1 MVGVAFFLLLFL
13 HESHFFSTFATEKIK
28 GWKCD
33 NKIDKMQKIIEIKG
47 GVVRHPQMRM
57 GAPIDF
63 ELLAGEQLAIV
74 GDNGSGKT
82 RLVDVL
88 TGKCALMP
96 MNGVKYDFA
105 PSKAKLVSDNMK
117 YLTFR
122 DSYGTTEG
130 VYYYQQRWNQNDI
143 EETPLV
149 KDLLAESFRIAEEG
163 LTRKTVFDKFLVREE
178 TPEQEA
184 ARLAEEE
191 ADKRAMHQEL
201 EKVRMHLYEIF
212 HLEQLLDKHIILLS
226 SGELRKFQLTKTLLT
241 NPRVLIMDNPFIGLD
256 VTARG
261 QLAEF
266 LTLLTKET
274 NVSVVLV
281 LSKTDDIP
289 DFITH
294 VVPVKDLKVGE
305 KMTLQEYKDSME
317 PVPARMLSEEKERA
331 ILALPECLNES
342 GALYMENG
350 TCPSVIDF
358 RKVNIRY
365 GERTILKDLSFK
377 VMQGEH
383 WALSGENGAGK
394 STLLSIVCADN
405 PQSYAN
411 DIVLFGHQRG
421 KGESIWDIKKHIGY
435 ISPEMHRAYMKDIPA
450 VDIVASGLSDV
461 SGLYKKPKPE
471 QRAVCEFWMDIFG
484 IKQYADTTFLKLSS
498 GEQRLVLLA
507 RAFVKDPSLLI
518 LDEPLHGLDLKNRR
532 LVKDVIEVFCQRK
545 NKTMIMVTHYKEEYP
560 RNIDHEI
567 FLKKIS

>member
-1 MVGVAFFLLLFL
+1 
-13 HESHFFSTFATEKIK
+13 
-28 GWKCD
+28 
-33 NKIDKMQKIIEIKG
+33 MQKIIEIKG

-88 TGKCALMP
+88 MGKCALMP
-96 MNGVKYDFA
+96 MQGVKYDFT
-105 PSKAKLVSDNMK
+105 PSKAKMVSDNIK
-117 YLTFR
+117 YLSFR
-122 DSYGTTEG
+122 DSYGTNEG

-143 EETPLV
+143 DETPLV

-163 LTRKTVFDKFLVREE
+163 LTRKTVFDRFVVRDE

-184 ARLAEEE
+184 ERLRQEEE
-191 ADKRAMHQEL
+191 DKMLMHKEL
-201 EKVRMHLYEIF
+201 EKVRKHLFDIF
-212 HLEQLLDKHIILLS
+212 HLEQLLDKHVILLS
-226 SGELRKFQLTKTLLT
+226 SGELRKFQLTKTLMT

-256 VTARG
+256 VTARA

-274 NVSVVLV
+274 NVSLVLV

-294 VVPVKDLKVGE
+294 VVPVKDMKVEG
-305 KMTLQEYKDSME
+305 KMALQEYRDSMQ
-317 PVPARMLSEEKERA
+317 PVPARMLSEEKEKA
-331 ILALPECLNES
+331 ILALPYDA
-342 GALYMENG
+342 GADTQSTPG
-350 TCPSVIDF
+350 TEQVIDF

-365 GERTILKDLSFK
+365 GERTILKDLSFT
-377 VMQGEH
+377 VMNGEH

-435 ISPEMHRAYMKDIPA
+435 ISPEMHRAYMRDIPSI
-450 VDIVASGLSDV
+450 DIVASGLSDV

-471 QRAVCEFWMDIFG
+471 QRAVCEFWMDVFG
-484 IKQYADTTFLKLSS
+484 IKRYADTTFLKLSS

-545 NKTMIMVTHYKEEYP
+545 NKTMIMVTHYREEYP
-560 RNIDHEI
+560 ENIDHEI
-567 FLKKIS
+567 YLKKVDN

>member
-1 MVGVAFFLLLFL
+1 
-13 HESHFFSTFATEKIK
+13 
-28 GWKCD
+28 
-33 NKIDKMQKIIEIKG
+33 MQKIIEIKG

-96 MNGVKYDFA
+96 MQGVKYDFA
-105 PSKAKLVSDNMK
+105 PSKATMVSDNMK
-117 YLTFR
+117 YLSFR
-122 DSYGTTEG
+122 DSYGTNEG

-149 KDLLAESFRIAEEG
+149 RDLLAESFRVAEEG

-184 ARLAEEE
+184 ERLAREA
-191 ADKRAMHQEL
+191 ADKEEMHREL
-201 EKVRMHLYEIF
+201 EKVRKHLYEVF

-294 VVPVKDLKVGE
+294 VVPVKDMKVGQ
-305 KMTLQEYKDSME
+305 KMTLKEFKDCRE
-317 PVPARMLSEEKERA
+317 PVPARMLSEVKEKA
-331 ILALPECLNES
+331 ILELGIRNEELGIDTLLTAEHS
-342 GALYMENG
+342 IPNSSFLIPN
-350 TCPSVIDF
+350 SIVIEF
-358 RKVNIRY
+358 RHVNIRY
-365 GERTILKDLSFK
+365 GERTILKDLNLT
-377 VMQGEH
+377 VREGEH
-383 WALSGENGAGK
+383 WALNGENGAGK

-421 KGESIWDIKKHIGY
+421 KGESIWDIKRHIGY
-435 ISPEMHRAYMKDIPA
+435 ISPEMHRAYMKDMPA
-450 VDIVASGLSDV
+450 IDIVASGLSDV

-484 IKQYADTTFLKLSS
+484 IKRYADTTFLKLSS

-507 RAFVKDPSLLI
+507 RAFVKDPALLI

-532 LVKDVIEVFCQRK
+532 LVKDIIEVFCQRK
-545 NKTMIMVTHYKEEYP
+545 HKTLLMVTHYKEEYP
-560 RNIDHEI
+560 KNIDHEI
-567 FLKKIS
+567 FLKKNEELRVRN

>member
-1 MVGVAFFLLLFL
+1 
-13 HESHFFSTFATEKIK
+13 
-28 GWKCD
+28 
-33 NKIDKMQKIIEIKG
+33 MQKIIEVKG

-96 MNGVKYDFA
+96 MQEVKYDFA
-105 PSKAKLVSDNMK
+105 PSRAKMVSDNIK

-122 DSYGTTEG
+122 DSYGTMEG

-149 KDLLAESFRIAEEG
+149 RDLLAESFRMAEEG
-163 LTRKTVFDKFLVREE
+163 LTRKTVFDKFLVRDE
-178 TPEQEA
+178 TPEQEQE
-184 ARLAEEE
+184 RLRQEEE
-191 ADKRAMHQEL
+191 DKRLMHAEL
-201 EKVRMHLYEIF
+201 EKVRKHLYEIF

-256 VTARG
+256 VTARA

-266 LTLLTKET
+266 LTLLTRET

-294 VVPVKDLKVGE
+294 VVTVKDLKVGR
-305 KMTLQEYKDSME
+305 KMTQQEFKESSE
-317 PVPARMLSEEKERA
+317 PVPARMLTEAKAKA
-331 ILALPECLNES
+331 ILE
-342 GALYMENG
+342 MEEG
-350 TCPSVIDF
+350 RSLMADGRSQMEDGEETVIEF
-358 RKVNIRY
+358 RNVNIRY
-365 GERTILKDLSFK
+365 GERTILKDLNLTVK
-377 VMQGEH
+377 EGEH
-383 WALSGENGAGK
+383 WALNGENGAGK

-421 KGESIWDIKKHIGY
+421 KGESIWDIKRHIGY

-450 VDIVASGLSDV
+450 IDIVASGLSDV
-461 SGLYKKPKPE
+461 SGLYRKPKPE

-484 IKQYADTTFLKLSS
+484 VKQYADTTFLKLSS

-507 RAFVKDPSLLI
+507 RAFVKDPALLI

-532 LVKDVIEVFCQRK
+532 LVKDIIEVFCQRPH
-545 NKTMIMVTHYKEEYP
+545 KTMLMVTHYREEYP
-560 RNIDHEI
+560 KNIDHEI
-567 FLKKIS
+567 YLRKIV

>member
-1 MVGVAFFLLLFL
+1 
-13 HESHFFSTFATEKIK
+13 
-28 GWKCD
+28 
-33 NKIDKMQKIIEIKG
+33 MQKIIEVKG

-96 MNGVKYDFA
+96 MQEVKYDFA
-105 PSKAKLVSDNMK
+105 PSRAKMVSDNIK

-122 DSYGTTEG
+122 DSYGTMEG

-149 KDLLAESFRIAEEG
+149 RDLLAESFRMAEEG
-163 LTRKTVFDKFLVREE
+163 LTRKTVFDKFLVRDE
-178 TPEQEA
+178 TPEQEQE
-184 ARLAEEE
+184 RLRQEAE
-191 ADKRAMHQEL
+191 DKRLMHAEL
-201 EKVRMHLYEIF
+201 EKVRKHLYEIF

-256 VTARG
+256 VTARA

-266 LTLLTKET
+266 LTLLTRET

-294 VVPVKDLKVGE
+294 VVTVKDLKVGR
-305 KMTLQEYKDSME
+305 KMTQQEFKESSE
-317 PVPARMLSEEKERA
+317 PVPARMLTEEKAKA
-331 ILALPECLNES
+331 ILEMGEGRLE
-342 GALYMENG
+342 MEEG
-350 TCPSVIDF
+350 RSLMADGRSQMEDGEETVIEF
-358 RKVNIRY
+358 RNVNIRY
-365 GERTILKDLSFK
+365 GERTILKDLNLTVK
-377 VMQGEH
+377 EGEH
-383 WALSGENGAGK
+383 WALNGENGAGK

-421 KGESIWDIKKHIGY
+421 KGESIWDIKRHIGY

-450 VDIVASGLSDV
+450 IDIVASGLSDV
-461 SGLYKKPKPE
+461 SGLYRKPKPE

-484 IKQYADTTFLKLSS
+484 VKQYADTTFLKLSS

-507 RAFVKDPSLLI
+507 RAFVKDPALLI

-532 LVKDVIEVFCQRK
+532 LVKDIIEVFCQRPH
-545 NKTMIMVTHYKEEYP
+545 KTMLMVTHYREEYP
-560 RNIDHEI
+560 KNIDHEI
-567 FLKKIS
+567 YLRKIV

>member
-1 MVGVAFFLLLFL
+1 
-13 HESHFFSTFATEKIK
+13 
-28 GWKCD
+28 
-33 NKIDKMQKIIEIKG
+33 MQKIIEVKG
-47 GVVRHPQMRM
+47 GEVRHPMMRM
-57 GAPIDF
+57 NAPIDF

-96 MNGVKYDFA
+96 MNGVRYDFA
-105 PSKAKLVSDNMK
+105 PSKAKMVSDNIK
-117 YLTFR
+117 YLSFR
-122 DSYGTTEG
+122 DSYGTNEG

-149 KDLLAESFRIAEEG
+149 RDLLAESFRVAEEG
-163 LTRKTVFDKFLVREE
+163 LTRKTVFDKFVVRDE

-184 ARLAEEE
+184 ARLAQEE
-191 ADKRAMHQEL
+191 ADRQTMHREL
-201 EKVRMHLYEIF
+201 EKVRKHLYEVF

-256 VTARG
+256 VTART
-261 QLAEF
+261 QLSEF
-266 LTLLTKET
+266 LTLLTSET
-274 NVSVVLV
+274 NVAVVLV

-294 VVPVKDLKVGE
+294 VVEVKDLCVGE
-305 KMTLQEYKDSME
+305 KMTLQAFKESRE
-317 PVPARMLSEEKERA
+317 PVPARMLSAEKEKA
-331 ILALPECLNES
+331 ILELGMDTHSPAGDSIPHSSFLIPHS
-342 GALYMENG
+342 
-350 TCPSVIDF
+350 TVIDF
-358 RKVNIRY
+358 RSVNIRY
-365 GERTILKDLSFK
+365 GERTILKDLSFTVK
-377 VMQGEH
+377 EGEH
-383 WALSGENGAGK
+383 WALNGENGAGK

-421 KGESIWDIKKHIGY
+421 KGESIWDIKRHIGY
-435 ISPEMHRAYMKDIPA
+435 ISPEMHRAYMRDVPA
-450 VDIVASGLSDV
+450 IDIVASGLSDV
-461 SGLYKKPKPE
+461 SGLYRKAKAE
-471 QRAVCEFWMDIFG
+471 QREVCEFWMDIFG
-484 IKQYADTTFLKLSS
+484 VKEYADTTFLKLSS

-532 LVKDVIEVFCQRK
+532 LVKDVIEVFCQRPH
-545 NKTMIMVTHYKEEYP
+545 KTLLMVTHYREEYP
-560 RNIDHEI
+560 KNIDHEI
-567 FLKKIS
+567 YLKKL

>member
-1 MVGVAFFLLLFL
+1 
-13 HESHFFSTFATEKIK
+13 
-28 GWKCD
+28 
-33 NKIDKMQKIIEIKG
+33 MQKIIEIKG

-88 TGKCALMP
+88 MGKCALMP
-96 MNGVKYDFA
+96 MQGVKYDFT
-105 PSKAKLVSDNMK
+105 PSKAKMVSDNIK
-117 YLTFR
+117 YLSFR
-122 DSYGTTEG
+122 DSYGTNEG

-163 LTRKTVFDKFLVREE
+163 LTRKTVFDKFLVRDE

-184 ARLAEEE
+184 ERLRQEEE
-191 ADKRAMHQEL
+191 DRALMHNEL
-201 EKVRMHLYEIF
+201 EKVRKHLYEIF

-226 SGELRKFQLTKTLLT
+226 SGELRKFQLTKTLMT

-256 VTARG
+256 VTARA

-294 VVPVKDLKVGE
+294 VVPVKDLKVGKAILE
-305 KMTLQEYKDSME
+305 LG
-317 PVPARMLSEEKERA
+317 VRSEELKV
-331 ILALPECLNES
+331 PNS
-342 GALYMENG
+342 
-350 TCPSVIDF
+350 TVIEF
-358 RKVNIRY
+358 RHVNIRY
-365 GERTILKDLSFK
+365 GERTILKDLNLTVK
-377 VMQGEH
+377 EGEH
-383 WALSGENGAGK
+383 WALNGENGAGK

-421 KGESIWDIKKHIGY
+421 KGESIWDIKRHIGY
-435 ISPEMHRAYMKDIPA
+435 ISPEMHRAYMKDVPA
-450 VDIVASGLSDV
+450 IDIVASGLSDV

-471 QRAVCEFWMDIFG
+471 QRAMCEFWMDIFG
-484 IKQYADTTFLKLSS
+484 IKRYADTTFLHLSS

-507 RAFVKDPSLLI
+507 RAFVKDPALLI

-532 LVKDVIEVFCQRK
+532 LVKDIIEVFCQRK
-545 NKTMIMVTHYKEEYP
+545 HKTLLMVTHYREEYP
-560 RNIDHEI
+560 KNIDHEI
-567 FLKKIS
+567 YLKKVDN

>member
-1 MVGVAFFLLLFL
+1 
-13 HESHFFSTFATEKIK
+13 
-28 GWKCD
+28 
-33 NKIDKMQKIIEIKG
+33 MQKIIEIKG

-96 MNGVKYDFA
+96 MQEVKYDFA
-105 PSKAKLVSDNMK
+105 PSRAKMTSDNIK

-149 KDLLAESFRIAEEG
+149 RDLLAESFRMAEEG
-163 LTRKTVFDKFLVREE
+163 LTRKTVFDKFMVREE

-184 ARLAEEE
+184 ERLRQEEE
-191 ADKRAMHQEL
+191 DKMLMHKEL
-201 EKVRMHLYEIF
+201 EKVRKHLYEIF

-289 DFITH
+289 GFITH
-294 VVPVKDLKVGE
+294 VVPVKDLKVGQ
-305 KMTLQEYKDSME
+305 KMTLQEYQQSME
-317 PVPARMLSEEKERA
+317 PVPARMLSEEKEKA
-331 ILALPECLNES
+331 IFALPQEGV
-342 GALYMENG
+342 GAPETLDNLEN
-350 TCPSVIDF
+350 PDNPKSVIEF
-358 RKVNIRY
+358 RNVNIRY
-365 GERTILKDLSFK
+365 GERTILKDLNLTVK
-377 VMQGEH
+377 EGEH
-383 WALSGENGAGK
+383 WALNGENGAGK

-421 KGESIWDIKKHIGY
+421 KGESIWDIKRHIGY

-450 VDIVASGLSDV
+450 IDIVASGLSDV

-484 IKQYADTTFLKLSS
+484 VKRYADTTFLKLSS

-532 LVKDVIEVFCQRK
+532 LVKDIIEVFCQRRH
-545 NKTMIMVTHYKEEYP
+545 KTLLMVTHYREEYP
-560 RNIDHEI
+560 KNIDHEI
-567 FLKKIS
+567 FLRKIETK

>member
-1 MVGVAFFLLLFL
+1 
-13 HESHFFSTFATEKIK
+13 
-28 GWKCD
+28 
-33 NKIDKMQKIIEIKG
+33 MQKLIEIKG
-47 GVVRHPQMRM
+47 GEVRHPLYRM
-57 GAPIDF
+57 NAPVDF
-63 ELLAGEQLAIV
+63 ELQAGEQLAIV

-82 RLVDVL
+82 RLVDIVI
-88 TGKCALMP
+88 GKCALMP
-96 MNGVKYDFA
+96 MNGVRYDFS
-105 PSKAKLVSDNMK
+105 PSKAKMVSDNVK
-117 YLTFR
+117 YLSFR
-122 DSYGTTEG
+122 DSYGTNEG

-149 KDLLAESFRIAEEG
+149 RDLLAESFRIAEEG
-163 LTRKTVFDKFLVREE
+163 LTRQSVFDKFVVRDE

-184 ARLAEEE
+184 ARLEQEAAAKEE
-191 ADKRAMHQEL
+191 MHHEL
-201 EKVRMHLYEIF
+201 EKVKKHLFEIF
-212 HLEQLLDKHIILLS
+212 HLEQLLDKHVILLS

-256 VTARG
+256 VTARA

-266 LTLLTKET
+266 LTLLTRET
-274 NVSVVLV
+274 NVAVVLV

-294 VVPVKDLKVGE
+294 VVEVKDMKVG
-305 KMTLQEYKDSME
+305 KKVTLAEYRENRE
-317 PVPARMLSEEKERA
+317 PVPTRMLSIEKEQG
-331 ILALPECLNES
+331 ILNLPYVEGDDGDVEP
-342 GALYMENG
+342 G
-350 TCPSVIDF
+350 TRQVIDF

-365 GERTILKDLSFK
+365 GERHILKDLSFT
-377 VMQGEH
+377 VMNGEH

-435 ISPEMHRAYMKDIPA
+435 ISPEMHRAYMRDIPA

-461 SGLYKKPKPE
+461 SGLYRKPKPE
-471 QRAVCEFWMDIFG
+471 QRAVCLFWMDVFG
-484 IKQYADTTFLKLSS
+484 IGDKADTTFLKLSS

-545 NKTMIMVTHYKEEYP
+545 NKTLLMVTHYREEFP
-560 RNIDHEI
+560 NNIDHEI
-567 FLKKIS
+567 FLKKQI

>member
-1 MVGVAFFLLLFL
+1 
-13 HESHFFSTFATEKIK
+13 
-28 GWKCD
+28 
-33 NKIDKMQKIIEIKG
+33 MQKIIEVKG

-96 MNGVKYDFA
+96 MQEVKYDFA
-105 PSKAKLVSDNMK
+105 PSRAKMVSDNIK

-149 KDLLAESFRIAEEG
+149 RDLLAESFRMAEEG
-163 LTRKTVFDKFLVREE
+163 LTRKTVFDKFLVRDE
-178 TPEQEA
+178 TPEQEQE
-184 ARLAEEE
+184 RLRQEEE
-191 ADKRAMHQEL
+191 DKRLMHAEL
-201 EKVRMHLYEIF
+201 EKVRKHLYEIF

-256 VTARG
+256 VTARA

-266 LTLLTKET
+266 LTLLTRET

-294 VVPVKDLKVGE
+294 VVMVKDLKVGR
-305 KMTLQEYKDSME
+305 KMTQQEFKESSE
-317 PVPARMLSEEKERA
+317 PVPARMLTEAKAKA
-331 ILALPECLNES
+331 ILE
-342 GALYMENG
+342 MEEG
-350 TCPSVIDF
+350 RSLMADGRSQMEDGEETVIEF
-358 RKVNIRY
+358 RNVNIRY
-365 GERTILKDLSFK
+365 GERTILKDLNLTVK
-377 VMQGEH
+377 EGEH
-383 WALSGENGAGK
+383 WALNGENGAGK

-421 KGESIWDIKKHIGY
+421 KGESIWDIKRHIGY

-450 VDIVASGLSDV
+450 IDIVASGLSDV
-461 SGLYKKPKPE
+461 SGLYRKPKPE

-484 IKQYADTTFLKLSS
+484 VKQYADTTFLKLSS

-507 RAFVKDPSLLI
+507 RAFVKDPALLI

-532 LVKDVIEVFCQRK
+532 LVKDIIEVFCQRPH
-545 NKTMIMVTHYKEEYP
+545 KTMLMVTHYREEYP
-560 RNIDHEI
+560 KNIDHEI
-567 FLKKIS
+567 YLKKIV

>member
-1 MVGVAFFLLLFL
+1 
-13 HESHFFSTFATEKIK
+13 
-28 GWKCD
+28 
-33 NKIDKMQKIIEIKG
+33 MQKIIEIAG
-47 GVVRHPQMRM
+47 GEVRHPQYKM
-57 GAPIDF
+57 GAPINF

-82 RLVDVL
+82 RLVDIL

-96 MNGVKYDFA
+96 MNGVKYDFS
-105 PSKAKLVSDNMK
+105 PSKAKMVSDNMK

-149 KDLLAESFRIAEEG
+149 RDLLAESFRIAEEG

-184 ARLAEEE
+184 ERLAQEE
-191 ADKRAMHQEL
+191 ADKQEMHREL
-201 EKVRMHLYEIF
+201 EKVRKHLYEIF
-212 HLEQLLDKHIILLS
+212 HLEQLLDKHVILLS

-256 VTARG
+256 VNARQ

-294 VVPVKDLKVGE
+294 VVPVKDMKVGE
-305 KMTLQEYKDSME
+305 KITLQEYKDSMV
-317 PVPARMLSEEKERA
+317 PVPPRMLSEEKERA
-331 ILALPECLNES
+331 ILSLPYSAADDREVEP
-342 GALYMENG
+342 G
-350 TCPSVIDF
+350 TEQVIDF

-365 GERTILKDLSFK
+365 GERTILKDLSFT
-377 VMQGEH
+377 VMNGEH

-450 VDIVASGLSDV
+450 VEIVASGLSDV
-461 SGLYKKPKPE
+461 SGLYRKPKPE
-471 QRAVCEFWMDIFG
+471 QKAICEFWMDIFG

-532 LVKDVIEVFCQRK
+532 LVKDIIEVFCQRK

-567 FLKKIS
+567 YLKKN

>member
-1 MVGVAFFLLLFL
+1 
-13 HESHFFSTFATEKIK
+13 
-28 GWKCD
+28 
-33 NKIDKMQKIIEIKG
+33 MQKIIEVKG

-96 MNGVKYDFA
+96 MQEVKYDFA
-105 PSKAKLVSDNMK
+105 PSRAKMVSDNIK

-149 KDLLAESFRIAEEG
+149 RDLLAESFRMAEEG
-163 LTRKTVFDKFLVREE
+163 LTRKTVFDKFLVRDE
-178 TPEQEA
+178 TPEQEQE
-184 ARLAEEE
+184 RLRQEAE
-191 ADKRAMHQEL
+191 DKRLMHAEL
-201 EKVRMHLYEIF
+201 EKVRKHLYEIF

-256 VTARG
+256 VTARA

-266 LTLLTKET
+266 LTLLTRET

-294 VVPVKDLKVGE
+294 VVTVKDLKVGR
-305 KMTLQEYKDSME
+305 KMTLQEFKESSE
-317 PVPARMLSEEKERA
+317 PVPARMLTEAKAKA
-331 ILALPECLNES
+331 ILE
-342 GALYMENG
+342 MEEG
-350 TCPSVIDF
+350 RRKREDGRRKKSDGRSLMEDGEETVIEF
-358 RKVNIRY
+358 RNVNIRY
-365 GERTILKDLSFK
+365 GERTILKDLNLTVK
-377 VMQGEH
+377 EGEH
-383 WALSGENGAGK
+383 WALNGENGAGK

-421 KGESIWDIKKHIGY
+421 KGESIWDIKRHIGY

-450 VDIVASGLSDV
+450 IDIVASGLSDV
-461 SGLYKKPKPE
+461 SGLYRKPKPE

-484 IKQYADTTFLKLSS
+484 VKQYADTTFLKLSS

-507 RAFVKDPSLLI
+507 RAFVKDPALLI

-532 LVKDVIEVFCQRK
+532 LVKDIIEVFCQRPH
-545 NKTMIMVTHYKEEYP
+545 KTMLMVTHYREEYP
-560 RNIDHEI
+560 KNIDHEI
-567 FLKKIS
+567 YLKKIV